1 MTIAKHWFT
10 GIPVAIASCYIKLLE
25 RSFRRWQL
33 YKLHRLIYE
42 SLYSL
47 GMHLGFCNR
56 RRIQSAPSVFLP
68 FLKLRA
74 DYSTSAL
81 LTVVFTEHISRA
93 LPGFVFGRVFSSMQA
108 AWLKSHRF
116 D

>member
-1 MTIAKHWFT
+1 MAILFYMTIAKHWFT

-47 GMHLGFCNR
+47 DMHLGFYNR
-56 RRIQSAPSVFLP
+56 RRIQSAPNVFLTAY
-68 FLKLRA
+68 KLPVH
-74 DYSTSAL
+74 YST
-81 LTVVFTEHISRA
+81 VVSTR
-93 LPGFVFGRVFSSMQA
+93 L
-108 AWLKSHRF
+108 
-116 D
+116 